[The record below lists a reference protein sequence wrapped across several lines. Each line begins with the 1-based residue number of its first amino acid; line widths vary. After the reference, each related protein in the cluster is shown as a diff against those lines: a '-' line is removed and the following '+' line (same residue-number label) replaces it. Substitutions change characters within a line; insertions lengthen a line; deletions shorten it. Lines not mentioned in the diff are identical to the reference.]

1 MKDYTT
7 FIFDFDLTLVDSSK
21 AILTCFY
28 HTLSEFGCTIP
39 DEKEIYDT
47 IGLPLVD
54 ALKILSGKDSD
65 ADAEAMRTVYVKKAD
80 EIMAKQSIFYPG
92 ALEIL
97 HRLRVEGKKTAIVSS
112 KMRYRIEETFLA
124 HTDKILVD
132 HIVVHGDVSAPKP
145 APDGILKAVEILGS
159 APGDILYIGDSYVDA
174 AAAQNAGVDFA
185 AVTTG
190 STDREE
196 FQKYPHIMI
205 ASSLAELFER
215 NNCHG

>member
-7 FIFDFDLTLVDSSK
+7 FIFDFDLTLVDSSE

-28 HTLSEFGCTIP
+28 HTLSEFGSTVT

-54 ALKILSGKDSD
+54 ALKILSGKNSD
-65 ADAEAMRTVYVKKAD
+65 TDAEAMRTVYVKKAD
-80 EIMAKQSIFYPG
+80 DIMAKQSIFYPRV
-92 ALEIL
+92 LEIL
-97 HRLRVEGKKTAIVSS
+97 HRLRQEGKKTAIVSS
-112 KMRYRIEETFLA
+112 KMRYRIEETFLV

-132 HIVVHGDVSAPKP
+132 HIVGHGDVSNPKP
-145 APDGILKAVEILGS
+145 APDGILKAAEILG
-159 APGDILYIGDSYVDA
+159 ADPDHVLYIGDSHIDA

-190 STDREE
+190 STDKGE
-196 FQKYPHIMI
+196 FRKYPHIFI
-205 ASSLAELFER
+205 APSLAELFD
-215 NNCHG
+215 HIFGI